1 MLSIFDHQTSGD
13 NLDEEAHSF
22 HTNIPKKTDSE
33 PHQIV
38 PSQILQDIV
47 IVWDNTTLAFP
58 RVSNTNGYTPASLAN
73 ITSQPKEEL
82 DVNGTYF

>member
-47 IVWDNTTLAFP
+47 IV
-58 RVSNTNGYTPASLAN
+58 
-73 ITSQPKEEL
+73 
-82 DVNGTYF
+82 